1 MNYLYL
7 HGFAS
12 SPKSSK
18 AMFLQAQFARIGLTL
33 DVPDLNLDN
42 FSEVTL
48 TKQLTYLKSE
58 YGESPLVVIGSS
70 LGGYLA
76 VQMAIALPQ
85 VQKLV
90 LLAPAFEFS
99 KCLAQ
104 DLGEEAIAQW
114 QATGTRAVYHY
125 GFKQEIPLNYEFFS
139 DAQTYLLKSLEREL
153 PILIIHGDNDEVVA
167 CSLSQNFVSTGLK
180 DGFHRSQV
188 TLEIVESD
196 HSLGNVVDLIWQKTA
211 TFLELDLK
219 VLD

>member
-18 AMFLQAQFARIGLTL
+18 AIFLQAQFAQVGLTL
-33 DVPDLNLDN
+33 DIPDLNLNN
-42 FSEVTL
+42 FSEVSL
-48 TKQLTYLKSE
+48 TKQLNYLKSK

-76 VQMAIALPQ
+76 LQMAIAMPQ
-85 VQKLV
+85 VQKLI

-99 KCLAQ
+99 KCLAES
-104 DLGEEAIAQW
+104 LGEEAIAQW
-114 QATGTRAVYHY
+114 QAVGTRAVYHY
-125 GFKQEIPLNYEFFS
+125 GFKQEIPLNYEFYS
-139 DAQTYLLKSLEREL
+139 DAQTYLPKSLEREL
-153 PILIIHGDNDEVVA
+153 PILIIHGNNDEVVP
-167 CSLSQNFVSTGLK
+167 CSLSRDFVSTALK
-180 DGFHRSQV
+180 NGHHRII
-188 TLEIVESD
+188 LKIVESD
-196 HSLGNVVDLIWQKTA
+196 HSLGNVMDLIWQKTA